1 MYLATSNLLFTQRV
15 QPAPGS
21 VALRSSRSADSS
33 SNRDSTELSIKAA
46 ITCHSD
52 YYGSENSKK
61 CRVRPGNMSKDC
73 EMLIIEGLVK
83 QYGDFTAVDD
93 VSFEANAGSVF
104 GLLGPNG
111 AGKSTLINCISG
123 LLTPTTGHISVSGH
137 DIVKDGKA
145 ARQSLG
151 IVPQEL
157 ALYDD
162 LPAID
167 NLRYWGKAYG
177 LRGKFLEDRVN
188 DVLGYIGLAD
198 RASDLPKKFSGG
210 MKRRL
215 NFGCGVVHQPK
226 VLLLDEPTVGVDPQ
240 SRAKLFD
247 LVEAERDAGACV
259 LYTTHYME
267 EAERLCDSLAI
278 IDHGKTIA
286 KGTVAE
292 LKSQLGARDALQ
304 LTGTFPV
311 DATRSAVASLASS
324 ITDLEILSLDENTLM
339 LTLSRASQHLPGIF
353 DAISHAG
360 GTVSETSLRSPNLET
375 LFLLLT
381 GKELRE

>member
-1 MYLATSNLLFTQRV
+1 ML
-15 QPAPGS
+15 S
-21 VALRSSRSADSS
+21 VD
-33 SNRDSTELSIKAA
+33 
-46 ITCHSD
+46 H
-52 YYGSENSKK
+52 
-61 CRVRPGNMSKDC
+61 
-73 EMLIIEGLVK
+73 LVK
-83 QYGDFTAVDD
+83 QYGDFVAVDD
-93 VSFEANAGSVF
+93 ISFDAAERTVF

-111 AGKSTLINCISG
+111 AGKSTAINCISG
-123 LLTPTTGHISVSGH
+123 LLTPTAGRIAVSGH
-137 DIVKDGKA
+137 DVVKDGKA
-145 ARQSLG
+145 ARRSLG

-157 ALYDD
+157 AIYED
-162 LPAID
+162 LPAIE

-177 LRGKFLEDRVN
+177 LRGKELEGRVS
-188 DVLGYIGLAD
+188 DVLEHIGLAD
-198 RASDLPKKFSGG
+198 RARDLPKEFSGG

-215 NFGCGVVHQPK
+215 NFGCGVVHKPK

-278 IDHGKTIA
+278 IDHGKIIA

-292 LKSQLGARDALQ
+292 LKAQLGARDALQ
-304 LTGTFPV
+304 LNGQFPG
-311 DATRSAVASLASS
+311 DAIRDAVMSLVPGIA
-324 ITDLEILSLDENTLM
+324 DLEILSQADDSLL
-339 LTLSRASQHLPGIF
+339 LTLSSASHHLPKIF
-353 DAISHAG
+353 DAISGAG
-360 GTVSETSLRSPNLET
+360 GSVSETSLRSPNLET

>member
-1 MYLATSNLLFTQRV
+1 M
-15 QPAPGS
+15 
-21 VALRSSRSADSS
+21 LR
-33 SNRDSTELSIKAA
+33 
-46 ITCHSD
+46 
-52 YYGSENSKK
+52 
-61 CRVRPGNMSKDC
+61 
-73 EMLIIEGLVK
+73 IEDLVK
-83 QYGDFTAVDD
+83 QYGDLTAVDTI
-93 VSFEANAGSVF
+93 SFEADAGSVF

-111 AGKSTLINCISG
+111 AGKSTTISCISG
-123 LLTPTTGHISVSGH
+123 LLPPTSGRIAVSGH
-137 DIVKDGKA
+137 DIIKDGKA

-151 IVPQEL
+151 VVPQEI
-157 ALYDD
+157 ALYED

-177 LRGKFLEDRVN
+177 LRGSALDDRVA
-188 DVLGYIGLAD
+188 DVLGHIGLAD
-198 RASDLPKKFSGG
+198 RAKDLPKEFSGG

-215 NFGCGVVHQPK
+215 NFGCGIVHKPK

-278 IDHGKTIA
+278 IDHGKIIA
-286 KGTVAE
+286 TGTVAE
-292 LKSQLGARDALQ
+292 LQAQLGARDALH
-304 LTGTFPV
+304 LTGEFPA
-311 DATRSAVASLASS
+311 DATRAAIESLAQT
-324 ITDLEILSLDENTLM
+324 IADLEILSQDDVSLL
-339 LTLSRASQHLPGIF
+339 LTLSSASQHLPAIF
-353 DAISHAG
+353 QAVSGAG
-360 GTVSETSLRSPNLET
+360 GSVSETNLRSPNLET

>member
-1 MYLATSNLLFTQRV
+1 
-15 QPAPGS
+15 
-21 VALRSSRSADSS
+21 
-33 SNRDSTELSIKAA
+33 
-46 ITCHSD
+46 
-52 YYGSENSKK
+52 
-61 CRVRPGNMSKDC
+61 
-73 EMLIIEGLVK
+73 MLHVEGLVK
-83 QYGDFTAVDD
+83 QYGDFLAVDD
-93 VSFEANAGSVF
+93 VSFDAGEGKVF

-111 AGKSTLINCISG
+111 AGKSTTINCISG
-123 LLTPTTGHISVSGH
+123 LLVPTAGRVAVSGH

-145 ARQSLG
+145 ARRSLG

-157 ALYDD
+157 ALYED

-177 LRGKFLEDRVN
+177 LRGKQLDDRVA

-198 RASDLPKKFSGG
+198 RAKDLPKEFSGG

-226 VLLLDEPTVGVDPQ
+226 VLLLDEPTVGIDPQ
-240 SRAKLFD
+240 SRANLFD
-247 LVEAERDAGACV
+247 LVEAERNAGACV

-278 IDHGKTIA
+278 IDHGKIIA

-304 LTGTFPV
+304 LSGDFPA
-311 DATRSAVASLASS
+311 DATKAAIASLTSS
-324 ITDLEILSLDENTLM
+324 ISDLEILSQEETSLL
-339 LTLSRASQHLPGIF
+339 LTLSRASHHLPSIF
-353 DAISHAG
+353 NAISNAG
-360 GTVSETSLRSPNLET
+360 GSVSETSLRSPNLET

>member
-1 MYLATSNLLFTQRV
+1 
-15 QPAPGS
+15 
-21 VALRSSRSADSS
+21 
-33 SNRDSTELSIKAA
+33 
-46 ITCHSD
+46 
-52 YYGSENSKK
+52 
-61 CRVRPGNMSKDC
+61 
-73 EMLIIEGLVK
+73 MLNVEHLVK

-93 VSFEANAGSVF
+93 ISFEAAAGAVF

-111 AGKSTLINCISG
+111 AGKSTTINCISG
-123 LLTPTTGHISVSGH
+123 LLTPTAGRIAVSGH

-145 ARQSLG
+145 ARRDLG

-157 ALYDD
+157 ALYED

-167 NLRYWGKAYG
+167 NLRFWGKAYG
-177 LRGKFLEDRVN
+177 LRGTLLEDRVAT
-188 DVLGYIGLAD
+188 VLGHIGLAD
-198 RASDLPKKFSGG
+198 RARDLPKEFSGG

-215 NFGCGVVHQPK
+215 NFGCGIVHQPK

-240 SRAKLFD
+240 SRARLFD

-278 IDHGKTIA
+278 IDRGTIIA
-286 KGTVAE
+286 KGSVAE
-292 LKSQLGARDALQ
+292 LKAQLGARDALQ
-304 LTGTFPV
+304 LNGSFPV
-311 DATRSAVASLASS
+311 ESTSDAVMALVPDIA
-324 ITDLEILSLDENTLM
+324 DLEILSQADDALL
-339 LTLSRASQHLPGIF
+339 LTLSAASQHLPKIF
-353 DAISHAG
+353 DAISRAG
-360 GTVSETSLRSPNLET
+360 GSVAETSLRSPNLET

>member
-1 MYLATSNLLFTQRV
+1 
-15 QPAPGS
+15 
-21 VALRSSRSADSS
+21 
-33 SNRDSTELSIKAA
+33 
-46 ITCHSD
+46 
-52 YYGSENSKK
+52 
-61 CRVRPGNMSKDC
+61 
-73 EMLIIEGLVK
+73 MLKVEGLVK
-83 QYGDFTAVDD
+83 QYGDLMAVDD
-93 VSFEANAGSVF
+93 VSFDAKEGSVF

-111 AGKSTLINCISG
+111 AGKSTAINCISG
-123 LLTPTTGHISVSGH
+123 LLAPTAGRIAVSGH

-157 ALYDD
+157 ALYED
-162 LPAID
+162 LPAIE

-177 LRGKFLEDRVN
+177 LRGKILEDRVS

-198 RASDLPKKFSGG
+198 RAKDLPKEFSGG

-215 NFGCGVVHQPK
+215 NFGCGIVHKPN

-278 IDHGKTIA
+278 IDHGKIIA

-304 LTGTFPV
+304 LSGNFPA
-311 DATRSAVASLASS
+311 DATKAAIASLTSS
-324 ITDLEILSLDENTLM
+324 ITDIEILSQDEDTLM
-339 LTLSRASQHLPGIF
+339 LTLSLASQHLPDIF
-353 DAISHAG
+353 DAISSAG
-360 GTVSETSLRSPNLET
+360 GSVSETNLRSPNLET